1 MNTLSTRLS
10 AALLTLI
17 VLMGGALFAVDRHNT
32 SVYYEE
38 LSQTLNSPIAMYVT
52 DQRQLI
58 TNGEA
63 DLDSLH
69 ELAAR
74 AMIINPTAEIY
85 LLDTQGRILGHGM
98 PADTALKSRVD
109 LAPVRALLDNPSHLP
124 IRGTDP
130 RINGQRK
137 IFSAQEVRSGA
148 GLEGYLY
155 VVLGGQRY
163 ESLAADLGSSYTGR
177 MGAYAALGIVVFT
190 GIVGL
195 IVFKLLTRRIRR
207 LDQAVRRVTA
217 SDFQAQPEIELP
229 NADGDEIDNLGRS
242 FVAMSSRINAQIDQ
256 LKENDH
262 LRRELISN
270 ISHDLRTPLA
280 AIQGYI
286 ETLILK
292 GDDMT
297 PDDRDKFLTVARKH
311 TLRLNALIEDLFEL
325 SKLDA
330 ASVTPQIDRFSLPEL
345 VSDTAQEFCVEMER
359 KRQTLDIQVDVL
371 HTQTEG
377 DIGLIQRVLENLVRN
392 AVKFTPEGGQI
403 TISVAERSDA
413 LAVAVEDNG
422 PGIAEKDIPRIF
434 DRFYRAKD
442 GEEARSDSSG
452 LGLAIVKRILDLH
465 KSRITVQSKLDAG
478 TRFEFELPVFQQ
490 AA

>member
-148 GLEGYLY
+148 GRDMQICTSLIISLLE
-155 VVLGGQRY
+155 
-163 ESLAADLGSSYTGR
+163 
-177 MGAYAALGIVVFT
+177 
-190 GIVGL
+190 
-195 IVFKLLTRRIRR
+195 
-207 LDQAVRRVTA
+207 
-217 SDFQAQPEIELP
+217 P
-229 NADGDEIDNLGRS
+229 
-242 FVAMSSRINAQIDQ
+242 
-256 LKENDH
+256 
-262 LRRELISN
+262 
-270 ISHDLRTPLA
+270 
-280 AIQGYI
+280 
-286 ETLILK
+286 
-292 GDDMT
+292 
-297 PDDRDKFLTVARKH
+297 
-311 TLRLNALIEDLFEL
+311 
-325 SKLDA
+325 
-330 ASVTPQIDRFSLPEL
+330 
-345 VSDTAQEFCVEMER
+345 C
-359 KRQTLDIQVDVL
+359 
-371 HTQTEG
+371 
-377 DIGLIQRVLENLVRN
+377 
-392 AVKFTPEGGQI
+392 
-403 TISVAERSDA
+403 
-413 LAVAVEDNG
+413 
-422 PGIAEKDIPRIF
+422 
-434 DRFYRAKD
+434 
-442 GEEARSDSSG
+442 
-452 LGLAIVKRILDLH
+452 
-465 KSRITVQSKLDAG
+465 
-478 TRFEFELPVFQQ
+478 
-490 AA
+490 